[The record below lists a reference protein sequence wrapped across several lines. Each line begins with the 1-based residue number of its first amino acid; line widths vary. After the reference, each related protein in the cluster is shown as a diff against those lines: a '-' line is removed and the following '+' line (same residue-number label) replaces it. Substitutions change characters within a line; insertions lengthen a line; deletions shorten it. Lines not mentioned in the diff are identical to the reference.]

1 MTASV
6 MSSLRPLRRKS
17 SVNDS
22 GWQTGN
28 RWLPQIA
35 ARLLDRRAAG
45 NNVYVEGR
53 LNSMRRFNS
62 TALGVICG
70 IGASLFWAAG
80 FAGVRHGLDA
90 GFSPTD
96 LVIHRYLWSGL
107 ALLPFVMQGGIN
119 DLNGI
124 GWGRAL
130 FLAVLGGPVYAIIGY
145 AAFLLVPLG
154 HGSVIQ
160 PSMGTLGGLLLFGM
174 LLRLWRIPA
183 MSAAAVISVLTLLAV
198 PAHWLLAA
206 LTK

>member
-145 AAFLLVPLG
+145 ARCCER
-154 HGSVIQ
+154 S
-160 PSMGTLGGLLLFGM
+160 S
-174 LLRLWRIPA
+174 
-183 MSAAAVISVLTLLAV
+183 
-198 PAHWLLAA
+198 
-206 LTK
+206 